1 MCFVCGR
8 GAIQILPGQYFDKET
23 GLFYNYFRD
32 YDPRTGRYVESDPIG
47 LDGGINTYA
56 YVGGNPLSLVDPL
69 GLVGPQETSIQNKI
83 EVAIARGD
91 TETLQ
96 TLLEVADP
104 NQVALIS
111 RALTPARDLISG
123 GLKRSA
129 SA

>member
-1 MCFVCGR
+1 
-8 GAIQILPGQYFDKET
+8 
-23 GLFYNYFRD
+23 
-32 YDPRTGRYVESDPIG
+32 VESDPIG